1 MASKHAADAEG
12 NFQTYNV
19 TPDFCKIGK
28 RVIAFDIQQ
37 VLAQEKSDYSSN
49 VRARG
54 CKVLYVGSVIKGV
67 QGNAGSGIGSS
78 VSQDAGDSRV
88 LTGSSNLF
96 VNGNPAARHGDE
108 VTMNISSADNG
119 TLGLLQTMCK
129 APTPAIP
136 LGTPELKPWDG
147 KTHKSSV
154 EEYLEKIH
162 HGESLERELGRG
174 VLEAAEMEAGGM
186 WLGKVW
192 SILKMPFGKMLG
204 EVAAMSKARTFPVK
218 IEGPGVPTGPIGHTP
233 ESVKKPAKTG
243 DRGGFYTSKATPKI
257 NKQKQAGHIKGT
269 PQYKNRVKQSNP
281 TSSFDSEA
289 DATKYSQEAWEK
301 GRQVPGRPGV
311 KDYDFGTR
319 VGDAANGKGYNTQ
332 VRVTIDSSGKIHGF
346 PKGPVTPY

>member
-12 NFQTYNV
+12 NFQAYNV

-129 APTPAIP
+129 APTPPFHLARRNSSP
-136 LGTPELKPWDG
+136 GT
-147 KTHKSSV
+147 
-154 EEYLEKIH
+154 EKRTNPRSRSTSKRSTMASRWSA
-162 HGESLERELGRG
+162 SL
-174 VLEAAEMEAGGM
+174 
-186 WLGKVW
+186 
-192 SILKMPFGKMLG
+192 
-204 EVAAMSKARTFPVK
+204 VAACLKRRK
-218 IEGPGVPTGPIGHTP
+218 WKP
-233 ESVKKPAKTG
+233 EECG
-243 DRGGFYTSKATPKI
+243 
-257 NKQKQAGHIKGT
+257 
-269 PQYKNRVKQSNP
+269 
-281 TSSFDSEA
+281 
-289 DATKYSQEAWEK
+289 
-301 GRQVPGRPGV
+301 
-311 KDYDFGTR
+311 
-319 VGDAANGKGYNTQ
+319 
-332 VRVTIDSSGKIHGF
+332 
-346 PKGPVTPY
+346 

>member
-12 NFQTYNV
+12 IFRAYNV
-19 TPDFCKIGK
+19 TPDFCMVGK
-28 RVIAFDIQQ
+28 HVVAFDIQQ
-37 VLAQEKSDYSSN
+37 VLIHEKSDYSPN

-54 CKVLYVGSVIKGV
+54 CKVLYAGSVIKGV
-67 QGNAGSGIGSS
+67 QGNAGRGVSSS
-78 VSQDAGDSRV
+78 VSQDAGDSKV
-88 LTGSSNLF
+88 LAGSRNLF

-129 APTPAIP
+129 APTPASP
-136 LGTPELKPWDG
+136 TGTPELKPWDG

-174 VLEAAEMEAGGM
+174 VLEAAEMEVGGM
-186 WLGKVW
+186 WLGKAL
-192 SILKMPFGKMLG
+192 SFLKMPFSKMLG

-218 IEGPGVPTGPIGHTP
+218 LEAPGTPTAPIIHIPEPINRGAHAGGRSGLYISKPTP
-233 ESVKKPAKTG
+233 
-243 DRGGFYTSKATPKI
+243 DI

-281 TSSFDSEA
+281 TSSFDNEA
-289 DATKYSQEAWEK
+289 DATKYTQEAWEK
-301 GRQVPGRPGV
+301 GAEVPGRPGV

-332 VRVTIDSSGKIHGF
+332 VRVTIDSAGKIHGF
-346 PKGPVTPY
+346 PKGPVTPH